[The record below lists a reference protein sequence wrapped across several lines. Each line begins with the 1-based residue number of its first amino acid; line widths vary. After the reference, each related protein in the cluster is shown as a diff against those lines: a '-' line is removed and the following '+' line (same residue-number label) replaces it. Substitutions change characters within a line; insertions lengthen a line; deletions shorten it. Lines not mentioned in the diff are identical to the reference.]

1 MQVSFFLKM
10 TTISSKCKFW
20 LCGWHNNIVW
30 WTIIR
35 ENVKARNR
43 TTVAWPGLVWGHS
56 VTIYGWFLLWI
67 QKLPSLRGT
76 SVCQRIPQVKFVIQ
90 YEALAKL
97 CVWDIWD
104 QMPWDEQ
111 LPFSKETL
119 WAVLLSHTTSERNWY
134 LPTFL
139 WNDTFM
145 LNISPHSKGI

>member
-1 MQVSFFLKM
+1 MQVSFFFLRWQLYPQNV
-10 TTISSKCKFW
+10 SF
-20 LCGWHNNIVW
+20 GYVDG
-30 WTIIR
+30 IIILFGEPLSR
-35 ENVKARNR
+35 KNVKARNR
-43 TTVAWPGLVWGHS
+43 TTVSWPGLVWGHS
-56 VTIYGWFLLWI
+56 VTIYGWFQLSI

-104 QMPWDEQ
+104 QMPSDEQ
-111 LPFSKETL
+111 LPFSEETE
-119 WAVLLSHTTSERNWY
+119 WALFLIHTTSERNWY

-145 LNISPHSKGI
+145 LNS